1 VFFTTLTNLSTSTDV
16 VRARRYGYFDV
27 VDERLSRVVFRP
39 WPKITSIPDV
49 LLFGEAW
56 HRRRRG
62 NWMRVYFNQPRR
74 TPNFLAVTYVRST
87 RDCTYANSLVASRI
101 LDEIARIKTSDALVC
116 DVGFSRISDRLLER
130 WGWAPL
136 AQQRF
141 HRNYIKRFY
150 GQYPPPLAL
159 PA

>member
-1 VFFTTLTNLSTSTDV
+1 MFFTTLTSLNAANAEI

-27 VDERLSRVVFRP
+27 VDERLARVVFRP

-49 LLFGEAW
+49 LLFGEGW

-74 TPNFLAVTYVRST
+74 ASNFLAVTYVRST
-87 RDCTYANSLVASRI
+87 RDCTYANALAAARI
-101 LDEIARIKTSDALVC
+101 LDEIARIKASDALIC

-130 WGWAPL
+130 WGWSPL
-136 AQQRF
+136 SKRRF

-150 GQYPPPLAL
+150 GQYPPPLTV
-159 PA
+159 